1 MEYVFLYAGQ
11 GSQKEGMGID
21 FYQEFEPYRNLIDSL
36 EVTVKGKGIK
46 QLMEEA
52 TLKELSDTA
61 ITQPMMAAFGAGVTK
76 ILREKGIYPAAA
88 CGLSLGEY
96 GALYAAGVFDEKEYI
111 DITAH
116 RGAYM
121 AEASAVADFK
131 MTAVL
136 GLDKSTTE
144 EICGQGEKFGY
155 VKIVNYN
162 CPGQYVIG
170 GEERAVEEAE
180 KLLKEA
186 GAKRLV
192 TLNVSGPFHTVF
204 MKPAAEKLE
213 AYLET
218 IHFKNPKIPVA
229 YNCLG
234 GFSKEDSEIKKL
246 LKKQIQSSVYFEQ
259 NIQTFLEAGYENF
272 LEIGPGNTLSS
283 FVKKTAASLGKKVK
297 VITIDKVSDLEKL

>member
-76 ILREKGIYPAAA
+76 ILREKGIYPAA
-88 CGLSLGEY
+88 
-96 GALYAAGVFDEKEYI
+96 
-111 DITAH
+111 
-116 RGAYM
+116 
-121 AEASAVADFK
+121 
-131 MTAVL
+131 
-136 GLDKSTTE
+136 
-144 EICGQGEKFGY
+144 
-155 VKIVNYN
+155 
-162 CPGQYVIG
+162 
-170 GEERAVEEAE
+170 
-180 KLLKEA
+180 
-186 GAKRLV
+186 
-192 TLNVSGPFHTVF
+192 
-204 MKPAAEKLE
+204 EKLE

-218 IHFKNPKIPVA
+218 IPFQNPKIPVA

-246 LKKQIQSSVYFEQ
+246 LKKTDSKQCLF
-259 NIQTFLEAGYENF
+259 
-272 LEIGPGNTLSS
+272 
-283 FVKKTAASLGKKVK
+283 
-297 VITIDKVSDLEKL
+297 